1 MDKKTKQALTAIAI
15 AASLGSAAAYA
26 TTPIVVKVDDDM
38 LRMIP
43 QKYSYEGST
52 TFYTENDNS
61 LTLYNGDF
69 ENSGNIN
76 APSGRELQCGYSTS
90 YKECLY
96 AKLDYKFELLHN
108 DVYEINGNSNGL
120 TAQDVYNEQIKR
132 GVEQQG
138 WPLDYAQSQFHVW
151 IMPDGTS
158 VVGGYDNMFIPF
170 EHHMSSNF
178 TENFPY
184 QGWYQLDGKWYFC
197 RFEYTPADPQPE
209 GEWIEDRS
217 QTWTDNEEELASVY
231 MLEGTYEAER
241 IYLTQTF
248 FNSDEDYEYI
258 VNVNEGFEETNE
270 YYREEWNGPKLYKSI
285 NKYTHTTLKRIV
297 NNRGTTIA
305 ELKAP
310 AGTYFANSG
319 EYEFGG
325 QLIESN
331 GKRYLAVGAYEM
343 EGDGEYLCVYQ
354 ISESGSVN
362 QVLAERKVRVS
373 PTTPKQGQQ
382 VVVDLG
388 EAASGSASVAVV
400 SASGQKIGSARVKA
414 GERQVSLDTARLAPG
429 LYIVNVTD
437 GSTTREATKII
448 VR

>member
-1 MDKKTKQALTAIAI
+1 MDKRTKQALTAIAI
-15 AASLGSAAAYA
+15 AASLGSVAAYA
-26 TTPIVVKVDDDM
+26 ATPIVVKVDDDM

-43 QKYSYEGST
+43 QKYSYEGTT

-61 LTLYNGDF
+61 LTIYNGDF
-69 ENSGNIN
+69 EKSGNIN
-76 APSGRELQCGYSTS
+76 APSGRELQCGYVE
-90 YKECLY
+90 YVKPCLFQ
-96 AKLDYKFELLHN
+96 KLDYKFELWR
-108 DVYEINGNSNGL
+108 DGAYEINGNNKGL
-120 TAQDVYNEQIKR
+120 TAQDIYNDMVNTMVST
-132 GVEQQG
+132 GC
-138 WPLDYAQSQFHVW
+138 PLAEAQLYNHVW
-151 IMPDGTS
+151 LMPDGTA
-158 VVGGYDNMFIPF
+158 VVGQNCEMYWVGD
-170 EHHMSSNF
+170 HHLSSKF
-178 TENFPY
+178 TEDFPY
-184 QGWYQLDGKWYFC
+184 YGWYQLDGKWYYC
-197 RFEYTPADPQPE
+197 RFEYTASDPQPE
-209 GEWIEDRS
+209 GDWIES
-217 QTWTDNEEELASVY
+217 SNNSWTEEEEKLASVY

-248 FNSDEDYEYI
+248 FNADEDYEYI
-258 VNVNEGFEETNE
+258 INVNEVIEQTTESN
-270 YYREEWNGPKLYKSI
+270 YDEWDGPKLYKRI
-285 NKYTHTTLKRIV
+285 YRDTHPTLKRIV
-297 NNRGTTIA
+297 NNRGTTLA

-310 AGTYFANSG
+310 AGTYFGDSG

-331 GKRYLAVGAYEM
+331 GKRYLAVGAYEID
-343 EGDGEYLCVYQ
+343 GDGEYMCVYQ

-373 PTTPKQGQQ
+373 PTTPKQGQG

-400 SASGQKIGSARVKA
+400 SANGQKVGSARVKA

-437 GSTTREATKII
+437 GATTREATKII